1 MFFIVHM
8 KSSLISG
15 RFFPHDKIVLSSA
28 KLQISNFSTKKENIF
43 DEYTKQ

>member
-1 MFFIVHM
+1 M

-28 KLQISNFSTKKENIF
+28 KLQISDFSTKKENIV
-43 DEYTKQ
+43 DKYIKQ

>member
-1 MFFIVHM
+1 M

-15 RFFPHDKIVLSSA
+15 RFFPHDKIVLS